1 LLQSLLVLIAA
12 VCVSDVH
19 PSTISHFFAGLRAS
33 ASLAIGYIPMA
44 FSFGAPGM
52 ARSALT
58 ALFLEL
64 WWRRDDLAVQVR
76 YRPGK
81 GNG

>member
-1 LLQSLLVLIAA
+1 MLFRLANNYWSA
-12 VCVSDVH
+12 
-19 PSTISHFFAGLRAS
+19 FF
-33 ASLAIGYIPMA
+33 I
-44 FSFGAPGM
+44 GAPGM